1 MLIRRFD
8 SRAFQALEKK
18 KKSSKLQTGVPDG
31 GSRRGFQTGIPDGDF
46 KRGPPKVDA
55 NSSTHDH
62 TNPQS

>member
-18 KKSSKLQTGVPDG
+18 KKPSKLQTGVPDG
-31 GSRRGFQTGIPDGDF
+31 DSRRGFQTGS
-46 KRGPPKVDA
+46 PKVDV

-62 TNPQS
+62 TNPQI

>member
-8 SRAFQALEKK
+8 SRVFQALEKK
-18 KKSSKLQTGVPDG
+18 KNPRN
-31 GSRRGFQTGIPDGDF
+31 SRRRFQTGIPDGDF